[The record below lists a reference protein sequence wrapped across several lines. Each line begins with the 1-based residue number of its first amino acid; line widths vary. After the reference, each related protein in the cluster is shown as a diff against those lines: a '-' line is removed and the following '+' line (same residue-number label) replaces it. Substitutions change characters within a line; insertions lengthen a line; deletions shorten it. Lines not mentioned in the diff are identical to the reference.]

1 MAYSR
6 KRLMKIKTKK
16 SKATDPRNPLAGR
29 GRNTGKKTANKKKSP
44 SLSNRKPTRGR
55 KKPGGGSG

>member
-1 MAYSR
+1 
-6 KRLMKIKTKK
+6 MKIKTKK